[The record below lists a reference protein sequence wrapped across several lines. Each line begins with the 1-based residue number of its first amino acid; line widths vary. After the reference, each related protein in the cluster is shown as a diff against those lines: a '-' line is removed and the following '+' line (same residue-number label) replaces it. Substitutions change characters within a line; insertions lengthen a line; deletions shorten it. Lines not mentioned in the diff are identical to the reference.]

1 MELPD
6 APSVLDGPQ
15 SLVPEQSR
23 PEPFSDVTAIP
34 ECHRMVTA
42 VCFDLDGTLY
52 DDRQYVRAG
61 FERAARLLE
70 AETGED
76 LYEEFLAAF
85 FERGVRDRTFDRVLE
100 RRGLSTDR
108 VPELVAAYHGHDT
121 ELEPY
126 PEARAVLD
134 DLESRYDLAVL
145 TDGTNGRSKLDRLGL
160 ARYFDVTLVTAD
172 TPVTKRDARPFRDV
186 LSSLSADPEQAV
198 YVGDRPDLDFPRPN
212 AIGMHTVRVRRG
224 TFRDAAAADRAE
236 PDRTV
241 ETLAELPDAIAAL
254 DAE

>member
-1 MELPD
+1 
-6 APSVLDGPQ
+6 
-15 SLVPEQSR
+15 
-23 PEPFSDVTAIP
+23 
-34 ECHRMVTA
+34 MVTA

-70 AETGED
+70 AEIGED
-76 LYEEFLAAF
+76 LYDEFLTAF
-85 FERGVRDRTFDRVLE
+85 FERGVRERTFDRVLE
-100 RRGLSTDR
+100 ERGLSTDY
-108 VPELVAAYHGHDT
+108 VPELVAAYHGHSA

-134 DLESRYDLAVL
+134 ELASRYDLAVL

-160 ARYFDVTLVTAD
+160 AEYFDVTLVTAD
-172 TPVTKRDARPFRDV
+172 TPVTKRDPEPFRDA
-186 LSSLSADPEQAV
+186 LSSLSAAPEEAV
-198 YVGDRPDLDFPRPN
+198 YVGDRPDLDFPRSN

-224 TFRDAAAADRAE
+224 TFRGVEAADRAD
-236 PDRTV
+236 PDETV

-254 DAE
+254 DAG